1 MQAGV
6 PNATQLQRLIH
17 FAKHPKA
24 NSAIDT
30 LIPSILTKDREQ
42 YVRSQMSPVIDEC
55 CKFEETGRDSPTFRR
70 PSEVGGPA
78 L

>member
-1 MQAGV
+1 MQAEV
-6 PNATQLQRLIH
+6 PIATQLRWLIH

-30 LIPSILTKDREQ
+30 LISSILTKEREH
-42 YVRSQMSPVIDEC
+42 YVRTQMNPVTDEC

-70 PSEVGGPA
+70 PSEAKGLA